1 MNAQEI
7 YNLLDKAGVDF
18 EVIEIDGGTR
28 TIRFKVDKET
38 KPTKAADLTEDQQI
52 HAAKTMFA
60 YGGGF
65 AGALSE
71 AFFKADST
79 NREKLLVAFDELF
92 MRYHRWNEEDNK

>member
-1 MNAQEI
+1 M
-7 YNLLDKAGVDF
+7 KA
-18 EVIEIDGGTR
+18 T
-28 TIRFKVDKET
+28 
-38 KPTKAADLTEDQQI
+38 DLTEEQLYQ
-52 HAAKTMFA
+52 AAKTMFA